1 MNGLPREGDTPG
13 ERSPAESR
21 RRKVREQMT
30 DKPKEQHEG
39 LSLEELE
46 AQNVERLPDREE
58 MSLVDV
64 NVALPVNPAVSAI
77 VFSEG
82 STADAGAEQD
92 TPNDQSNN

>member
-1 MNGLPREGDTPG
+1 MP
-13 ERSPAESR
+13 
-21 RRKVREQMT
+21 
-30 DKPKEQHEG
+30 DKPKKQEG

-46 AQNVERLPDREE
+46 EHNVERLPDREE